1 MGGFLSLL
9 VFLSLVMTTEA
20 SSHEFVLPDDPQQYG
35 GGVHTLL
42 AFFTELLS
50 RFLLQMLRA
59 FSAFVIEKWL
69 SCECPVIQHSIV
81 VMSRSTSFLKSW

>member
-9 VFLSLVMTTEA
+9 LFLSLVMTTEA
-20 SSHEFVLPDDPQQYG
+20 SSHKFVLPDDPQQYG
-35 GGVHTLL
+35 GGVPTLL

-69 SCECPVIQHSIV
+69 SCDCHVIQHAIV
-81 VMSRSTSFLKSW
+81 VMLRSTSFLKSW

>member
-9 VFLSLVMTTEA
+9 LFLSVVMTTEA

-35 GGVHTLL
+35 GVHTLL

-50 RFLLQMLRA
+50 RFLRQMLRA
-59 FSAFVIEKWL
+59 FWAFVIEKWL

>member
-1 MGGFLSLL
+1 
-9 VFLSLVMTTEA
+9 MTTEA
-20 SSHEFVLPDDPQQYG
+20 STHEYFLPDDPQQY

-50 RFLLQMLRA
+50 RFLLQILRA

>member
-9 VFLSLVMTTEA
+9 LFLSLDMTTEA

-35 GGVHTLL
+35 GVHTLL
-42 AFFTELLS
+42 AFFTELLP
-50 RFLLQMLRA
+50 RFLLQMPRA